1 MEAISVQQENTMQEL
16 EGTYLQ
22 QREQLIEVNIEMEN
36 CTHELWVQI
45 QELEGK
51 LKTLHTSHDKAF
63 QPTYLD
69 NRLKEFLKLFVDN
82 ALLKV

>member
-1 MEAISVQQENTMQEL
+1 
-16 EGTYLQ
+16 
-22 QREQLIEVNIEMEN
+22 MEN

-69 NRLKEFLKLFVDN
+69 NRLKEFLKLFMDN